1 MPVQGAVGEASGAS
15 RTDRE
20 ELMVSDNFM
29 WPAQSSFHRSGC
41 GVLAEPSSPG
51 LQCTLCC

>member
-1 MPVQGAVGEASGAS
+1 MQGAVGEASGAS